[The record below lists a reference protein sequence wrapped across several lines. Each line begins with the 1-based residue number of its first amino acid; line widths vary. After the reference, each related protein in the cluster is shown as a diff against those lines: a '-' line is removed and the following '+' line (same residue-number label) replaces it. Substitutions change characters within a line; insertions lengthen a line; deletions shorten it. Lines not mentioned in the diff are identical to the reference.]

1 MRRIKDISIKTGL
14 HSILIIIVIFIS
26 GLYILHYIIDTKAE
40 FEEKK
45 QMLQQSSDEKQ
56 KDVLRHRV
64 ESVLDFIEFSRQKG
78 QALSDSL
85 IQQNI
90 LEYVQH
96 IRFDHG
102 GYVFVNTFQG
112 QALVFD
118 GSIVKGYK
126 NISEMTDPDGK
137 RLFDL
142 EMLAYNNPEGGFMTY
157 QFKPIDS
164 DTLLPKI
171 SFMKGYDK
179 WQWIIGAG
187 FYLNDIKHELALIE
201 AEYYSELVKDL
212 ILWISVIIL
221 TSILVILFANHFVK
235 FLSSELSIF
244 KVFFNRFTLLNKKI
258 DTDGIVFS
266 DLRLLAQEA
275 NKMIDEKTQL
285 EKELV
290 RSESNYRI
298 LVEQASDAIVKG
310 DHDGKFIQVNTSACK
325 LTGFSREELLHLR
338 MSDLFSD
345 VEMAEK
351 PLRYDILKK
360 GRSITHERNLTSKS
374 GKIVPVEM
382 TSSKISD
389 GSFLSIIR
397 DISERKKVERQLLDR
412 KTRYKSLFEN
422 AAIPIFEED
431 FSEVKALIDNL
442 KDVGVVDF
450 REYFD
455 SYPDKVNECIG
466 LVRILDVNEA
476 SLKLFNSDS
485 KKDLLNSF
493 PRFFDQDSLEAFKNE
508 LIALAE
514 GSMEFNCE
522 IRILDFKG
530 NVKFIDLRL
539 AVTPGYESSL
549 SRVLVSFI
557 DITENKEINRALQ
570 ESEERYRNL
579 VDMIPEGV
587 VVHCEGKIVFCND
600 SAISIMKASGKESF
614 TDKSVFEFVHPDS
627 REMVIERI
635 KSSQLNNEPA
645 KLIEEKFICFDG
657 TIIFVE
663 VAGVPFQ
670 YFGKPAMLTVFKDI
684 GDRKEAEMQLSQYRE
699 KLEEMVKERTAEIE
713 VKNKEL
719 IEKNI
724 ELERFNQ
731 LFVGREFRI
740 KELRDKVKKLEEKLS
755 EQNK

>member
-1 MRRIKDISIKTGL
+1 MRRVKNISIKSGL
-14 HSILIIIVIFIS
+14 HSILIVIVIFIS
-26 GLYILHYIIDTKAE
+26 GLYILHYVIDTKVE

-56 KDVLRHRV
+56 KEVLRHRLA
-64 ESVLDFIEFSRQKG
+64 SVLDYIEFKRQNKQG
-78 QALSDSL
+78 MPDSL
-85 IQQNI
+85 VQQKI
-90 LEYVQH
+90 LEYVQQ

-102 GYVFVNTFQG
+102 GYVFVNTYQG

-126 NISEMTDPDGK
+126 DISEMTDPDGK

-142 EMLAYNNPEGGFMTY
+142 ELKASKIPEGSFMTY
-157 QFKPIDS
+157 QFKPIGS

-171 SFMKGYDK
+171 SFMKGYGE

-187 FYLNDIKHELALIE
+187 FYLNDIKRELAQIE
-201 AEYYSELVKDL
+201 GEYYSKLVKDL
-212 ILWISVIIL
+212 FIWIPLLILISFF
-221 TSILVILFANHFVK
+221 VILFANHFVK
-235 FLSSELSIF
+235 FLSSELAIF
-244 KVFFNRFTLLNKKI
+244 KVFFNRFSLLNKKI

-266 DLRLLAQEA
+266 DLRLLAEEA
-275 NKMIDEKTQL
+275 NKMIDEKSQL

-290 RSESNYRI
+290 HSESNYRI

-310 DHDGKFIQVNTSACK
+310 NSAGRFIQVNTSACK
-325 LTGFSREELLHLR
+325 LTGYSREEFLHFH
-338 MSDLFSD
+338 MSDLFSEL
-345 VEMAEK
+345 EMAEM
-351 PLRYDILKK
+351 PLRYDMLKK
-360 GRSITHERNLTSKS
+360 GSSLTRERNLTTKS
-374 GKIVPVEM
+374 GMIVPVEM
-382 TSSKISD
+382 TSSQISD

-397 DISERKKVERQLLDR
+397 DISERKKNEKQLLES
-412 KTRYKSLFEN
+412 KARYKSLFEN

-431 FSEVKALIDNL
+431 FSEVKTLFDSL
-442 KDVGVVDF
+442 KAGGVTDF
-450 REYFD
+450 RKYFEENL
-455 SYPDKVNECIG
+455 DKVNECIG
-466 LVRILDVNEA
+466 LVRIIDVNES
-476 SLKLFNSDS
+476 SLKLFNADS
-485 KKDLLNSF
+485 KTDLLNSF
-493 PRFFDQDSLEAFKNE
+493 PRFFDEGSLEAFKNE

-514 GSMEFNCE
+514 GRMEFNCE
-522 IRILDFKG
+522 LRILDFKG
-530 NVKFIDLRL
+530 NVKFIDFRL
-539 AVTPGYESSL
+539 AVTPGYETNL

-600 SAISIMKASGKESF
+600 SAISIMKASGKEFF

-635 KSSQLNNEPA
+635 KSSQFKNEPA

-657 TIIFVE
+657 TTIFVE

-684 GDRKEAEMQLSQYRE
+684 SDRKEAETQLSQYRE
-699 KLEEMVKERTAEIE
+699 KLEEMVKVRTAEIE
-713 VKNKEL
+713 SKNLEL
-719 IEKNI
+719 IEKNT

-740 KELRDKVKKLEEKLS
+740 KELRDKVKDLEEKLGK
-755 EQNK
+755 EL